1 MCNFAPGY
9 ALRQPV
15 YYRMMKKILLRIFP
29 VFALALLF
37 AGCSEYAQLW
47 KTGTPRQKYD
57 AGKMYLNA
65 GKHQRAADI
74 FEDIRPMFMGMPQE
88 DSILYFIGLA
98 YYRMRNF
105 EMSGAMFDEFRKTFG
120 RSGLLEDAEYLYA
133 DGLFRSSPPANRDQ
147 THTLSAIVAIDEY
160 LQRYPNSRH
169 REAMLDQMDGL
180 QDKLKEKA
188 FINAKVY
195 YNIGEYKA
203 ATVALRNALDQYPET
218 PHREEILYL
227 IVKSNYLLA
236 SNSFENLQR
245 ERFMDV
251 QEAYY
256 NFTGE
261 FPESRYSKEV
271 QKMYE
276 NARKY
281 LAQFSET
288 TEENNETE
296 TSTSNTEDGI

>member
-1 MCNFAPGY
+1 MPSAN
-9 ALRQPV
+9 PV
-15 YYRMMKKILLRIFP
+15 YYRMMKKTLLIIIP
-29 VFALALLF
+29 VFVLALF
-37 AGCSEYAQLW
+37 SAGCSDYAMLL

-57 AGKMYLNA
+57 AGKAYLNA

-74 FEDIRPMFMGMPQE
+74 FEEIRPMFMGMPQE
-88 DSILYFIGLA
+88 DSILYFTGLA

-105 EMSGAMFDEFRKTFG
+105 ETSGALFDEFRKTFG

-133 DGLFRSSPPANRDQ
+133 DGLFRSSPPPNRDQ
-147 THTLSAIVAIDEY
+147 TQTVRAIMAIDEY
-160 LQRYPNSRH
+160 LQRYPNSKH
-169 REAMLDQMDGL
+169 RETMLDQMDDL

-188 FINAKVY
+188 YINAKVY

-203 ATVALRNALDQYPET
+203 ATVALRNALDQYPDT

-227 IVKSNYLLA
+227 IAKSNHLLA
-236 SNSFENLQR
+236 TNSIEKLQR
-245 ERFMDV
+245 ERFMNV

-256 NFTGE
+256 NFNGE
-261 FPESRYSKEV
+261 YPESRYSKEV

-276 NARKY
+276 DARKY
-281 LAQFSET
+281 LARFSQT
-288 TEENNETE
+288 QGEENETN

>member
-1 MCNFAPGY
+1 MLCAN
-9 ALRQPV
+9 PV
-15 YYRMMKKILLRIFP
+15 YCRMMKKTLLRIFP
-29 VFALALLF
+29 VFAMVLLV
-37 AGCSEYAQLW
+37 AGCSEYVQLL
-47 KTGTPRQKYD
+47 KTGTPQQKYA

-65 GKHQRAADI
+65 GKHQRAADL
-74 FEDIRPMFMGMPQE
+74 FEDIRPMFLGTPQE

-105 EMSGAMFDEFRKTFG
+105 EMSGALFDEFRKTYG

-133 DGLFRSSPPANRDQ
+133 DGLYRSSPQPNRDQ
-147 THTLSAIVAIDEY
+147 TRTLSAIVAIDEY
-160 LQRYPNSRH
+160 LQRYPNSRY
-169 REAMLDQMDGL
+169 REEMLDQMESL

-203 ATVALRNALDQYPET
+203 ATVALRNALDQYPDT
-218 PHREEILYL
+218 PYREEILYL

-236 SNSFENLQR
+236 SNSLESLQR
-245 ERFMDV
+245 ERFMNV

-256 NFTGE
+256 NFNGE
-261 FPESRYSKEV
+261 YPESRYSKEV
-271 QKMYE
+271 QKMYDDALKFL
-276 NARKY
+276 ARY
-281 LAQFSET
+281 SDNQR
-288 TEENNETE
+288 ENNETN